1 MPTVLF
7 EKDCGRTFV
16 PARFALLLATGGL
29 GLCLCA
35 PVFAQDLGGLR
46 GVSGDDTAQG
56 VAEPDAASG
65 DPDIILPDDDAVF
78 SPTRAL
84 PVSAVGPLQ
93 TGSVREEGNPYAALG
108 KPLGSFV
115 LRSTLDLGL
124 NGKRESGSN
133 TLSGEG
139 SLQLDLESDWS
150 RHALD
155 ISAFGRLQRGL
166 SGDDT
171 LEPEG
176 TINATGRLDIGASTT
191 LTGRL
196 GYSYALD
203 DPQSAAFIAAT
214 DPGLIPVVTGVN
226 DPPTQTFS
234 GSLALRQ
241 EVGRL
246 YGEGELSV
254 EHSMYGDAEL
264 SDATVIPQS
273 DLDNTTIDGR
283 LRAGIEASA
292 VFSPFIEATYGVRR
306 MRETPDSGGLDRNSV
321 RYGLRLGT
329 GIDLGEKLNGEISA
343 GYLREDIADSALA
356 DIAGVSV
363 DATFNWSP
371 RRETDVTL
379 DLSTSTETS
388 GGTSESGALLY
399 AANLGVTHRVRA
411 NLTAEAGFGAEYRD
425 ADGSADEV
433 TLNADAALTF
443 WFNRFAGLRTRVGHE
458 ETLSSDPAKR
468 GRTTSAYVGLRLQR

>member
-1 MPTVLF
+1 MRTVLF
-7 EKDCGRTFV
+7 GKDCGRTFV
-16 PARFALLLATGGL
+16 PERFALLLATGAL

-35 PVFAQDLGGLR
+35 PVVAQDLGDLR
-46 GVSGDDTAQG
+46 GVSEDDAAQG
-56 VAEPDAASG
+56 VADANTETG
-65 DPDIILPDDDAVF
+65 DPDIILPDDDAGAMA
-78 SPTRAL
+78 TRAL
-84 PVSAVGPLQ
+84 PAPAIEPVQ
-93 TGSVREEGNPYAALG
+93 TGSISAEENPYAALG
-108 KPLGSFV
+108 TRLGSFV

-124 NGKRESGSN
+124 TGTRESGANS
-133 TLSGEG
+133 LSGES

-191 LTGRL
+191 LTGTL

-203 DPQSAAFIAAT
+203 DPQSAAFLAAT

-226 DPPTQTFS
+226 DPPTQIFS

-246 YGEGELSV
+246 YGEGEVSV
-254 EHSMYGDAEL
+254 EHSVYGDAEL

-292 VFSPFIEATYGVRR
+292 VFSPFIEANYGVRR
-306 MRETPDSGGLDRNSV
+306 MRETPDSGGLDRNAV

-343 GYLREDIADSALA
+343 GYLREDIADSALE

-363 DATFNWSP
+363 DATINWSP

-379 DLSTSTETS
+379 GLSTSTETS
-388 GGTSESGALLY
+388 AGTSESGALLY

-411 NLTAEAGFGAEYRD
+411 NLTAEAGFGADYRD
-425 ADGSADEV
+425 AEGSADKV
-433 TLNADAALTF
+433 TLNAEAALTF

-458 ETLSSDPAKR
+458 ETLSSDPAQR